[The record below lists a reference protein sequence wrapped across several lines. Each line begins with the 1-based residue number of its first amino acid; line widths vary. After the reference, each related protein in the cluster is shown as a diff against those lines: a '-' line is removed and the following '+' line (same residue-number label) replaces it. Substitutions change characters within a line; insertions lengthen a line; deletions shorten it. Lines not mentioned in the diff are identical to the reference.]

1 MGFFYLGQAP
11 SFARP
16 NHVEEEEEWQ
26 QQVQH
31 IQLRAG
37 QPRAQRAS
45 KYSSKE
51 EQQKHI
57 QSLLQM
63 VG

>member
-1 MGFFYLGQAP
+1 M
-11 SFARP
+11 
-16 NHVEEEEEWQ
+16 EEEWQ

-31 IQLRAG
+31 IQLGAG

-51 EQQKHI
+51 EQQTHPEPAADGGTGKAEHDGDENHI
-57 QSLLQM
+57 EETRTR
-63 VG
+63 